1 MIKVE
6 PIMLKRI
13 IPFFLLFSL
22 ASLELRAQPGFKL
35 RPGSRKMEMSF
46 ERHNNLVIIPITL
59 NDQITLRFILD
70 TGVQNA
76 ILTEKGYSDLLGLNY
91 DRKIN
96 LAGPGSI
103 DSVNAYV
110 VKDIKLALSGIVG
123 ENQSLLVL
131 EEDYLNLRNNL
142 GAEVY
147 GIIGYEI
154 FSRFV
159 VEFDYDNNKL
169 IFYEPYHF
177 VPKKYYKV
185 LPLAVEGTKPYVQ
198 VTITQNNGK
207 KVDAKLMVDTGASH
221 AVLLE
226 VDTNPDLTLPEK
238 VLRTSLGRGLG
249 GEIAG
254 DVGRLKTVR
263 LDKFAFK
270 DVLASYPVEGAYKR
284 ISDDGRNGTIGGEIL
299 SRFNPVIDYFENKL
313 YLRKSEEHHKTF
325 EHDMAG
331 LEFSAVGKS
340 LDQILVTKVKP
351 DSPAFR
357 VGMQQNDVITHVNG
371 NKVGTTSFN
380 YINTL
385 FRLKPGKK
393 VKLRVLRGEEQLR
406 VDFKL
411 ERMI

>member
-1 MIKVE
+1 
-6 PIMLKRI
+6 
-13 IPFFLLFSL
+13 
-22 ASLELRAQPGFKL
+22 
-35 RPGSRKMEMSF
+35 MEMSF
-46 ERHNNLVIIPITL
+46 ERHNNLVIIPITI

-76 ILTEKGYSDLLGLNY
+76 ILTEKGYGDLLGLNY

-96 LAGPGSI
+96 LAGPGDI

-110 VKDIKLALSGIVG
+110 VKDIKLALPGIVG
-123 ENQSLLVL
+123 EHQSLLVL

-159 VEFDYDNNKL
+159 VEFNYDENKL
-169 IFYEPYHF
+169 IFYEPHYF
-177 VPKKYYKV
+177 TPKKYYKV
-185 LPLAVEGTKPYVQ
+185 LPLSVEGTKPFIQ
-198 VTITQNNGK
+198 VPITQTNGK
-207 KVDAKLMVDTGASH
+207 KIDAKLMVDTGASH

-226 VDTNPDLTLPEK
+226 EQTDKDLILPEK

-254 DVGRLKTVR
+254 DVGRLKTVKM
-263 LDKFAFK
+263 DKFVFK
-270 DVLASYPVEGAYKR
+270 DVLASYPVAGAYKR
-284 ISDDGRNGTIGGEIL
+284 KRDDGRNGTLGGEIL
-299 SRFNPVIDYFENKL
+299 TRFNPVIDYFANKL

-331 LEFSAVGKS
+331 LEFTAVGKE
-340 LDQILVTKVKP
+340 LDQILVTKVRP
-351 DSPAFR
+351 DSPADKA
-357 VGMQQNDVITHVNG
+357 GMQKNDIITQVNG
-371 NKVGTTSFN
+371 NRVGTTNFN
-380 YINTL
+380 FINTL
-385 FRLKPGKK
+385 FRLKPGKR
-393 VKLRVLRGEEQLR
+393 VKLRVQRDDQELK

>member
-1 MIKVE
+1 MMKT
-6 PIMLKRI
+6 
-13 IPFFLLFSL
+13 LLLVLSL
-22 ASLELRAQPGFKL
+22 TLGFTDVVAQRGFQL

-46 ERHNNLVIIPITL
+46 ERHNNLIIIPITL

-76 ILTEKGYSDLLGLNY
+76 ILTEKGYSDLLGLHY

-103 DSVNAYV
+103 DSVNALV
-110 VKDIKLALSGIVG
+110 VKDVKLALPGIVG
-123 ENQSLLVL
+123 EHQSLLVL
-131 EEDYLNLRNNL
+131 EKDYLNLRNNL

-159 VEFDYDNNKL
+159 VELNYDDNKL
-169 IFYEPYHF
+169 IFYEPHYF
-177 VPKKYYKV
+177 TPKNYYKV
-185 LPLAVEGTKPYVQ
+185 LPLSVEGTKPFIQ
-198 VTITQNNGK
+198 VAITQANGK

-226 VDTNPDLTLPEK
+226 EDTDPDLVLPEK

-254 DVGRLKTVR
+254 DVGRLKTIK
-263 LDKFAFK
+263 LDKFVFK
-270 DVLASYPVEGAYKR
+270 DVLASYPVEGAYNRKR
-284 ISDDGRNGTIGGEIL
+284 DDGRNGTIGGEIL
-299 SRFNPVIDYFENKL
+299 TRFNPVIDYFENKL
-313 YLRKSEEHHKTF
+313 YLRKSEEHRKTF

-331 LEFSAVGKS
+331 LEFRAIGKE
-340 LDQILVTKVKP
+340 LDQILVTNVLP
-351 DSPAFR
+351 ETPSFR
-357 VGMQQNDVITHVNG
+357 AEMQKGDIITHVNG
-371 NKVGTTSFN
+371 NRVGTTNFN

-393 VKLRVLRGEEQLR
+393 VKLRVLRGEEELR
-406 VDFKL
+406 IDFKL